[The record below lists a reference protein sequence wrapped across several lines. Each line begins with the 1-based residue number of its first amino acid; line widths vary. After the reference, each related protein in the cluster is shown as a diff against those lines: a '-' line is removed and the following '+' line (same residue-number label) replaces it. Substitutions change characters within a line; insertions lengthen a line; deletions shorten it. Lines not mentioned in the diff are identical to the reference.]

1 VFPLSCVSK
10 VPDGDP
16 EMGVE
21 HELAVGEKVRS
32 GVGNLGV
39 ARHMAAAQNWKKV
52 PDGAPSVVVGSG
64 MAVGEK
70 VRSGVT
76 PLGVEHRLAAAQNWW
91 LTARTPHAAR

>member
-1 VFPLSCVSK
+1 
-10 VPDGDP
+10 
-16 EMGVE
+16 MGVE
-21 HELAVGEKVRS
+21 HGLAVGEKVRS

-70 VRSGVT
+70 VRSGVGCM
-76 PLGVEHRLAAAQNWW
+76 GVVLALAAAQN
-91 LTARTPHAAR
+91 